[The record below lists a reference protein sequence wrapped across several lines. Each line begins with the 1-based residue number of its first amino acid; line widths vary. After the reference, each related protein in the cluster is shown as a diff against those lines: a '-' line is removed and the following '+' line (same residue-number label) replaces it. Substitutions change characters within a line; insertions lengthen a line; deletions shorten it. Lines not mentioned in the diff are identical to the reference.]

1 MRLPSVQGKGARA
14 GQPRDY
20 FAWTLCPARGG
31 VALLGTAPRSRGTR
45 RGAHRDRGESR
56 PGGGQL
62 HHAPRDLQ
70 PVSN

>member
-1 MRLPSVQGKGARA
+1 MGKAVCATDFCAGKGSKGRTAS
-14 GQPRDY
+14 DF

-45 RGAHRDRGESR
+45 RGAHRDHGESR

-62 HHAPRDLQ
+62 HHAPT
-70 PVSN
+70 S